1 MCRDKEIKQVALQ
14 VGIALSAGVFSFLP
28 SVSAAPVL
36 DHVVT
41 EGAVVDQKTTPKVT
55 DITSETRNNVIDWKD
70 FSVAKD
76 EMVRF
81 DGGEKQNNYLNV
93 VSGANTS
100 NIDGAIKGGDNVYI
114 VNPNGVVFG
123 NSASVDVGSLYV
135 SSRPLDAVNYKK
147 TDAHGDMQPLA
158 DTASMRGG
166 DIVNMGTVQ
175 ADSVFVEGGNIVLTD
190 VERIKNSDGKAVN
203 NNVTIQTQGDITL
216 GRSVTSVLT
225 EKKADNT
232 DKGMVSFANSANG
245 TKSNSS
251 AGGGYTYTFNN
262 DAKSAL
268 SISDETELKN
278 VKNTGLGQS
287 YIVTDDITVTG
298 SYTPIGT
305 FTGTFDGMYHTI
317 SGITYSST
325 GTTSYGGLFSKTS
338 GATIKNVGVSGGS
351 IKANVA
357 GGIVAQATNTKFIN
371 VFNVGTKVTGRTA
384 NGHVGGIVGEIS
396 GGSIDTAYNTATVG
410 ESGGKYSGGIAGQ
423 VDNTTISHVY
433 NTGSVENGIVGKPVY
448 DEDTTKINDAFS
460 TSGGIKGADAPAG
473 IIGTNV
479 IETVPTSKNVADYT
493 GKLSSISNKG
503 GEDTTWRIYEGQ
515 SLPLLRAFLKGHGTV
530 TVNYDY
536 KHGSQ
541 IGSNGGKDLTAES
554 VTSDGKLTYNGS
566 YVEVNGTPTY
576 SGADDITASKIKY
589 SNTSVKNVKTQALFY
604 TDQQGYDLVGNNVTM
619 AKRTVTVDGAD
630 VKVSKTYDGV
640 TDATAAFKTAFAN
653 SSGLGTSGGILP
665 ADKDN
670 VSVGYSD
677 NFSATFETKDAG
689 PDNPITFTGSLT
701 LNDTTG
707 NYDLAASSK
716 DLSKVTTV
724 TGEILQRKL
733 NLTINPTSG
742 IDKTYDGK
750 TTVQDAYAP
759 SKVISLDTSNPIA
772 AGSEKAQTTDVGLI
786 SGDTVELASANT
798 TAQYVDV
805 VNDVATPNA
814 NAGAHKVQYSGV
826 ALKEGGAA
834 KNYQL
839 QYTATGNTT
848 PTLVTDNQ
856 VFLDGTINRRLIDE
870 TSFKVLKPSAD
881 DPTVYEEVE
890 GTKPYDGTS
899 NYNMPEGARLTAN
912 TAANGDTG
920 IVDEDSDKLWFELS
934 GDTVNAYFTDASGTK
949 TDMVA
954 AAKNIAFKVKAATKD
969 GYDYLTK
976 NYKIGT
982 TANAKNLDTATD
994 LSVSGAG
1001 TITRRELWVK
1011 TDDVAN
1017 INKTYNGTTDVEGD
1031 AIKMGGGYIG
1041 YTANTTDDHKL
1052 LADSSESAKDTAK
1065 WNITAQYDTKDVVR
1079 GADNKAKDNGKTVNF
1094 TIGITG
1100 ADAGNYMLNGE
1111 NAETAKVELKGTGKI
1126 DPAKLTPTF
1135 TPITKTYSGTLKID
1149 DGDSDFDAANLNG
1162 TVTGFTV
1169 DGKKDDV
1176 KLYYEAKNA
1185 SFDQKNAG
1193 ERTITYTG
1201 LSLTGD
1207 DKGNYDLVDSNG
1219 VLITEATGAGK
1230 INKRPIT
1237 ADDITPTF
1245 ATIAKVYDNKT
1256 DIENYKSKLTKLEVK
1271 NVTDDDLQFT
1281 VTSGQYINKNRL
1293 GGKDLQENGVA
1304 YTISL
1309 TDAEQL
1315 KNYTLTD
1322 GNGLSGNTLTLKTNG
1337 YIYQAPITVSI
1348 TGNPTKSYDGGKS
1361 VDEAVSSLMKI
1372 DGLYADGTTNA
1383 STALYDKADAGNREV
1398 IYTLGLNE
1406 PEGNNYKFV
1415 DANGAA
1421 IETVK
1426 GTGVINKR
1434 TLGVTF
1440 GKVSDIYY
1448 GGNAVKA
1455 TITPTVT
1462 NAVGSDGTA
1471 IAANLADALKG
1482 IYGSGTTDDTFVSNS
1497 DVGDKDVQ
1505 YSNLNTALGDNYS
1518 KNYQF
1523 ASDTGYGLGE
1533 ITQAKITMNNFKFNF
1548 ANVSKEYDG
1557 DELVDWTK
1565 NNDFVT
1571 DHYIDLGDS
1580 HVNFDY
1586 TINKATYNNKHANTG
1601 KPVTYS
1607 IKIKQPSLTNFD
1619 IENFDENYF
1628 SSRTLNVGTI
1638 TPKTVY
1644 AEPVKTVEKTYD
1656 AKTDIAA
1663 TGAALVKIDGL
1674 AQGDSNISTAVYTD
1688 ANRGENIAVNY
1699 TVAINDGN
1707 NGKNYIIY
1715 TPQDTTAPSSTFT
1728 TLGNIISPRNLKLTF
1743 DPVTKDYDGTTSVPT
1758 NLIHYTLEGKQKN
1771 KQGLT
1776 DAVDVESYT
1785 AAYNDPNVLKATTI
1799 TYDNIVLS
1807 GNEHGNYVLV
1817 GADGTTPLNAGS
1829 STGKQTTGIGH
1840 INKYVLTSK
1849 PIFTVGNV
1857 SKEYDTT
1864 AKVAYNRDTD
1874 LDTVKG
1880 AYLKSSKVEINGVEQ
1895 QLPFELLSAVYT
1907 GADEA
1912 EAAAVNTTG
1921 KTAEFKLKLSSDNI
1935 DFGSYVTGNGLYTVT
1950 TDTAVITPRKVY
1962 VSLADDMPVISKVY
1976 DGNKSVSQTVTNK
1989 VIAREGDLLSDGTG
2003 VIISKA
2009 EYKEKDAGNW
2019 DVTYDVQLTGAAA
2032 GNYEIHRLENLDTAA
2047 DSVYSTLVGKGD
2059 ITKATLTLSPVAVDK
2074 IYNGTAKI
2082 GDDGSL
2088 TRDKLVLNGVNGEQF
2103 TFSEDAFKK
2112 VSGQYGLDSSA
2123 ADFQTNANVSWNGN
2137 TVLDKAV
2144 LYTGLSEALA
2154 VMNGDANNNSISK
2167 NYTIDNTA
2175 YFTAAQEKGK
2185 IKPVT
2190 ITQSLVEN
2198 WKPVIRE
2205 YNADKDLNEVY
2216 DYTGDVKGK
2225 QLGIKD
2231 ILKLTAAVKDVNGN
2245 ALNIDYEANGEYDHQ
2260 NAGYD
2265 HVLKYQINSVTKKVK
2280 DGSGY
2285 ANYVLDDAVL
2295 NSLEGSTL
2303 DSEAEQV
2310 YSVITPRQL
2319 NADVI
2324 KAAGNRKIYNGSDD
2338 ADKSNFVLAA
2348 DDQAILN
2355 KDNLLDNIVI
2365 TAKYDNQNASV
2376 APDGKDTNSKKITYT
2391 LTLNGTNSNYSIAT
2405 PTAEAWGDIE
2415 QRRVYVEAAD
2425 IKEINKTYDGTAE
2438 LPKGFSNKDHF
2449 SLATGTDTGIVAGEE
2464 NIQLNVEA
2472 IKGEYTDKHAGQKTI
2487 NFSNFALKNEGAGS
2501 GSLDNY
2507 KLETDSIIGSGTIFQ
2522 KELTIGIKA
2531 APIKEYD
2538 TKEALSLPYA
2548 NKANLD
2554 LFGVEGND
2562 AVNLQVNS
2570 ANYSDAKADTG
2581 KTYTYGVS
2589 INNTDYKLTQ
2599 GTNLPAITVSN
2610 NGQTGVIT
2618 ANDGTITKRKVYVSL
2633 ADTPNMVK
2641 TYDGNTSVEQ
2651 DVTNKII
2658 VRDGDLLDDGT
2669 ELNRDAA
2676 VINARYDNKDA
2687 GDRTVTYNTQLKG
2700 DAADNYEIHR
2710 LSNINDAAADV
2721 EYSTLVGKGVINKA
2735 KLTLDP
2741 ASMSKTYNGTS
2752 VIGDGKNAGDES
2764 LTKDKL
2770 VFKGVNN
2777 ETFTLTDEAFAKVS
2791 GQYGLGNGDANVSW
2805 NGNEVAYKD
2814 VQYTGLSDALAVMN
2828 ADAGT
2833 NAISK
2838 NYTIDNTATFDAAQ
2852 AKGKIKPVT
2861 ITQAATENWK
2871 PVIREYNADTDLS
2884 EVYDYSSGTIGQ
2896 QLGINDILTLTV
2908 MDADGNPLTIDYTAT
2923 GNYDHKNVGGTHVLN
2938 YHIDSV
2944 NKKVN
2949 DGKGEGN
2956 YVLDTSVL
2964 DALQGVN
2971 LDSEAEQVYSVITPR
2986 QLNAEVLKASD
2997 NRKIYDGTAAADTG
3011 NFVLDKADQA
3021 ILSKDNLLNNV
3032 VITAYYD
3039 NENASIAPDGEAA
3052 NSKTITYTLGLNDG
3066 NGNYQIATPTAKA
3079 LGDIEQRR
3087 VYVEAVDVNNL
3098 DKIYDGTTAMPD
3110 GYTSDGRFVLTAADE
3125 STGIVAGD
3133 KDILLNTGA
3142 ISGQYASA
3150 HVQRDADGR
3159 PTAQAIRF
3167 SNFTLQDVNAGND
3180 NHAGNY
3186 YVVTDSLQG
3195 SGTITPKGLTVGIKA
3210 APVKVYD
3217 GETALAST
3225 YAANDNLV
3233 LEGVLAGEN
3242 ANLLIDSAVYADA
3255 NAGKNKEYS
3264 YQISL
3269 GNGDYE
3275 LVQGANKPT
3284 LTVTDN
3290 GQSGT
3295 VTAKDGTITPRTL
3308 TASVIRNMTKVYDG
3322 TTDGVENAVANVS
3335 MSNVVNGDNLGLTAT
3350 AVYDNPNAGKSED
3363 TDELQEHQ
3371 VTYTLSLTNPNYQ
3384 LETDTLTG
3392 TGTISRKGI
3401 TIVATPASVNM
3412 GEPLPKF
3419 TGTVEGLVPA
3429 DSGLASSFTFDTL
3442 PGVSTSNVTG
3452 AQTRYPVYGWYRNS
3466 YEGGNFGLNYTY
3478 SQELANETAF
3488 TVNYIN
3494 TDMGNPDL
3502 KPTPTHDVYRQIA
3515 KDVTSGFGDNNAASL
3530 QYVDR
3535 NGKVL
3540 ATETIGS
3547 GTIAAGETM
3556 DGLTVQGTDLANIGI
3571 VGGDIVNLEGADAAG
3586 VANIEMQDKGA
3597 VVNLEV
3603 YSLNG
3608 EKTSADGNPAAEIV
3622 STDSRNALGSI
3633 QIVDESGNVLEEID
3647 QDKAEK
3653 QEKEGE
3659 IAIQSSDGQSENE
3672 IELTVESTGVNVA

>member
-1 MCRDKEIKQVALQ
+1 MRRDNEIKQVALQ
-14 VGIALSAGVFSFLP
+14 VSIALSAGVFSFLP

-70 FSVAKD
+70 FSVAQG

-81 DGGEKQNNYLNV
+81 DGGEKQNNYLNL
-93 VSGANTS
+93 VSGANIS
-100 NIDGAIKGGDNVYI
+100 QIDGAIKGGKDVYI
-114 VNPNGVVFG
+114 VNPNGVIFG
-123 NSASVDVGSLYV
+123 NTASVDVGSLYV
-135 SSRPLDAVNYKK
+135 SSRPITEADYTNIKAN
-147 TDAHGDMQPLA
+147 GDMQPLVE
-158 DTASMRGG
+158 TASSAAG

-175 ADSVFVEGGNIVLTD
+175 ADTVFVEGNNVKFMDVADIKKKTASGSVINNDVTIHAKNIRLGHRPDTSGVITLAAVGNGKGTSYTF
-190 VERIKNSDGKAVN
+190 NSDANTKNFTAIHDQDELAAVN
-203 NNVTIQTQGDITL
+203 NGLSGDYELANDITL
-216 GRSVTSVLT
+216 SG
-225 EKKADNT
+225 A
-232 DKGMVSFANSANG
+232 
-245 TKSNSS
+245 
-251 AGGGYTYTFNN
+251 
-262 DAKSAL
+262 
-268 SISDETELKN
+268 
-278 VKNTGLGQS
+278 
-287 YIVTDDITVTG
+287 
-298 SYTPIGT
+298 YTPIGGNT
-305 FTGTFDGMYHTI
+305 YKAFTGTFDGNYHTV
-317 SGITYSST
+317 SGIKVSGKT
-325 GTTSYGGLFSKTS
+325 YGGLFGLVS
-338 GATIKNVGVSGGS
+338 GGTIKNVGVTSGTIS
-351 IKANVA
+351 ANEA
-357 GGIVAQATNTKFIN
+357 GGIVGRAAGSTTLQN
-371 VFNVGTKVTGRTA
+371 VFNVGASITATTGGFAGGLVGKLVSSTIGSSYNTA
-384 NGHVGGIVGEIS
+384 GVSGNQLMVGGIVGQ
-396 GGSIDTAYNTATVG
+396 ATDG
-410 ESGGKYSGGIAGQ
+410 
-423 VDNTTISHVY
+423 TITNVY
-433 NTGSVENGIVGKPVY
+433 NTGSTTNGLVGAGTGNSITDAY
-448 DEDTTKINDAFS
+448 TTLSNIGS
-460 TSGGIKGADAPAG
+460 TSYKNSTD
-473 IIGTNV
+473 THV
-479 IETVPTSKNVADYT
+479 VTSANSKKNIADYAFT
-493 GKLSSISNKG
+493 SISTEGDK
-503 GEDTTWRIYEGQ
+503 DTVWRIYEGQ
-515 SLPLLRAFLKGHGTV
+515 TMPLLRSFLTHNGTV

-536 KHGSQ
+536 THGSQ

-566 YVEVNGTPTY
+566 YVVVNGNPVY
-576 SGADDITASKIKY
+576 SGADGIDTDKIKY
-589 SNTSVKNVKTQALFY
+589 SNTSVKNAKTQALFY

-619 AKRTVTVDGAD
+619 AKRTVTVDGAN

-640 TDATAAFKTAFAN
+640 KDATAAFKTAFAN

-670 VSVGYSD
+670 VSVGYSN
-677 NFSATFETKDAG
+677 NFSATFQTKDAG
-689 PDNPITFTGSLT
+689 PDNPITFIGSLT

-707 NYDLAASSK
+707 NYQLADSSK

-742 IDKTYDGK
+742 IDKTYDGEF
-750 TTVQDAYAP
+750 TVLAAYAP

-772 AGSEKAQTTDVGLI
+772 AGSAKAQTTDVGLI

-805 VNDVATPNA
+805 VNGVATPNA

-920 IVDEDSDKLWFELS
+920 IVAKDSDKLWFELS
-934 GDTVNAYFTDASGTK
+934 GDTVNAYFTDASGK
-949 TDMVA
+949 ETDMVA
-954 AAKNIAFKVKAATKD
+954 AAKNIAFKVKAVTKD
-969 GYDYLTK
+969 GYGYLTK

-982 TANAKNLDTATD
+982 TANAKDLDTATD
-994 LSVSGAG
+994 PSVSGAG

-1017 INKTYNGTTDVEGD
+1017 INKDYNGTTDVEGD

-1041 YTANTTDDHKL
+1041 YAANTTDDHKL
-1052 LADSSESAKDTAK
+1052 LADSSESAEDTAK

-1079 GADNKAKDNGKTVNF
+1079 GADNKAEDNAKTVNF
-1094 TIGITG
+1094 TIAITG
-1100 ADAGNYMLNGE
+1100 ADAGNYMLNGK
-1111 NAETAKVELKGTGKI
+1111 NAETAKVELKGTGRI

-1135 TPITKTYSGTLKID
+1135 TTITKTYSGTRKID

-1169 DGKKDDV
+1169 NGKKDDV
-1176 KLYYEAKNA
+1176 ELYYKAENA
-1185 SFDQKNAG
+1185 SFDEKNAG
-1193 ERTITYTG
+1193 DRTITYTG
-1201 LSLTGD
+1201 LSLKGD

-1245 ATIAKVYDNKT
+1245 ATIAKVYNNKT

-1361 VDEAVSSLMKI
+1361 VDEAVSTLMKI

-1448 GGNAVKA
+1448 GGSAVKA
-1455 TITPTVT
+1455 NITPTVT
-1462 NAVGSDGTA
+1462 NAVGSDGSA
-1471 IAANLADALKG
+1471 ITANLADALKG

-1523 ASDTGYGLGE
+1523 ASDTGYGFGK
-1533 ITQAKITMNNFKFNF
+1533 ISQAQITMNNFKFNF

-1557 DELVDWTK
+1557 TDKVSWTK
-1565 NNDFVT
+1565 SNDFVT

-1586 TINKATYNNKHANTG
+1586 TINEATYNNKHADTG

-1607 IKIKQPSLTNFD
+1607 IKITQPSLTNFD

-1644 AEPVKTVEKTYD
+1644 AEPVKTVEKPYD

-1688 ANRGENIAVNY
+1688 ANRGSNIAVNY

-1715 TPQDTTAPSSTFT
+1715 TPKDTTAPSSTFT

-1743 DPVTKDYDGTTSVPT
+1743 DPVTKDYDGTTAVPT
-1758 NLIHYTLEGKQKN
+1758 NKINYTLDGIQKN

-1829 STGKQTTGIGH
+1829 STGKQTTGVGH
-1840 INKYVLTSK
+1840 IHKYVLTSK

-1864 AKVAYNRDTD
+1864 SKVAYNRKTD

-1880 AYLKSSKVEINGVEQ
+1880 AYLTSSEVEINGVNQ
-1895 QLPFELLSAVYT
+1895 QLPFELLSAVYK
-1907 GADEA
+1907 GASEA

-1921 KTAEFKLKLSSDNI
+1921 KTAEFTLKLSSDNI
-1935 DFGSYVTGNGLYTVT
+1935 DFGSYVTDNGVYTLT

-1962 VSLADDMPVISKVY
+1962 VSLATDMPAISKPY

-1989 VIAREGDLLSDGTG
+1989 VIARNGDLLADGTG

-2009 EYKEKDAGNW
+2009 EYKEEDAGTW
-2019 DVTYDVQLTGAAA
+2019 DVTYDVQLTGDAAD
-2032 GNYEIHRLENLDTAA
+2032 NYEIHRLENLDKAA
-2047 DSVYSTLVGKGD
+2047 DSVYSTLMGKGD
-2059 ITKATLTLSPVAVDK
+2059 ITKATLTLSPLPIDK
-2074 IYNGTAKI
+2074 TYNGKDVI

-2088 TRDKLVLNGVNGEQF
+2088 TKDKLMLIGVNGEQF
-2103 TFSEDAFKK
+2103 TFSDEAFKK

-2123 ADFQTNANVSWNGN
+2123 ANFKEDANVSWNGN

-2175 YFTAAQEKGK
+2175 YFTAAQAKGK

-2216 DYTGDVKGK
+2216 DYTDGVKGE

-2231 ILKLTAAVKDVNGN
+2231 ILKLTAAVTDINGK
-2245 ALNIDYEANGEYDHQ
+2245 ALNIDYEAAGEYD
-2260 NAGYD
+2260 NKDAD
-2265 HVLKYQINSVTKKVK
+2265 DKHVLKYQINSVTKKVK

-2303 DSEAEQV
+2303 DSSAEQV

-2324 KAAGNRKIYNGSDD
+2324 KAVGNRKIYNGSDY
-2338 ADKSNFVLAA
+2338 ANKSNFVLAP

-2365 TAKYDNQNASV
+2365 TAKYDNPNASV

-2438 LPKGFSNKDHF
+2438 LPKGFSNKEHF
-2449 SLATGTDTGIVAGEE
+2449 SLATGTDTGILEGEK

-2472 IKGEYTDKHAGQKTI
+2472 IKGEYTDQHAGQKTI
-2487 NFSNFALKNEGAGS
+2487 NFSNFVLKNEGAGS

-2507 KLETDSIIGSGTIFQ
+2507 KLETDSIVGSGTIYQ

-2538 TKEALSLPYA
+2538 TSKALSSPYA

-2554 LFGVEGND
+2554 LSGVLDKD
-2562 AVNLQVNS
+2562 AVNLQVKS
-2570 ANYSDAKADTG
+2570 ANYSDANADVGKAYSYD
-2581 KTYTYGVS
+2581 VF
-2589 INNTDYKLTQ
+2589 IDNTDYKLTQ

-2641 TYDGNTSVEQ
+2641 TYDGNTSVKQ
-2651 DVTNKII
+2651 DVTDKII
-2658 VRDGDLLDDGT
+2658 VRSGDLLDDGT
-2669 ELNRDAA
+2669 ELNRDAS

-2687 GDRTVTYNTQLKG
+2687 GNRTVTYNTQLKG
-2700 DAADNYEIHR
+2700 DAAGNYEIHR

-2735 KLTLDP
+2735 TLTLDP
-2741 ASMSKTYNGTS
+2741 ASISKTYNGTA
-2752 VIGDGKNAGDES
+2752 VIGDGTNAGDEA

-2791 GQYGLGNGDANVSW
+2791 GQYGLGSGDANVSW

-2828 ADAGT
+2828 ADAST

-2838 NYTIDNTATFDAAQ
+2838 NYTIANTAAFDAAQ

-2861 ITQAATENWK
+2861 ITQAVTENWK
-2871 PVIREYNADTDLS
+2871 PVIREYNGDTDLN
-2884 EVYDYSSGTIGQ
+2884 EVYDYSGGVEGK
-2896 QLGINDILTLTV
+2896 QLGINDILQLTVKDIDGNTLTV
-2908 MDADGNPLTIDYTAT
+2908 DYDATA
-2923 GNYDHKNVGGTHVLN
+2923 NYDDMNVGNRHSLN
-2938 YHIDSV
+2938 YHINAVKQKIADSSG
-2944 NKKVN
+2944 NA
-2949 DGKGEGN
+2949 N
-2956 YVLDTSVL
+2956 YVLDSSVM
-2964 DALQGVN
+2964 DALEGKN
-2971 LDSEAEQVYSVITPR
+2971 KNSSSANVYSVITPR
-2986 QLNAEVLKASD
+2986 TLNV
-2997 NRKIYDGTAAADTG
+2997 
-3011 NFVLDKADQA
+3011 
-3021 ILSKDNLLNNV
+3021 
-3032 VITAYYD
+3032 
-3039 NENASIAPDGEAA
+3039 
-3052 NSKTITYTLGLNDG
+3052 
-3066 NGNYQIATPTAKA
+3066 
-3079 LGDIEQRR
+3079 
-3087 VYVEAVDVNNL
+3087 
-3098 DKIYDGTTAMPD
+3098 
-3110 GYTSDGRFVLTAADE
+3110 
-3125 STGIVAGD
+3125 
-3133 KDILLNTGA
+3133 
-3142 ISGQYASA
+3142 
-3150 HVQRDADGR
+3150 
-3159 PTAQAIRF
+3159 
-3167 SNFTLQDVNAGND
+3167 
-3180 NHAGNY
+3180 
-3186 YVVTDSLQG
+3186 
-3195 SGTITPKGLTVGIKA
+3195 
-3210 APVKVYD
+3210 
-3217 GETALAST
+3217 
-3225 YAANDNLV
+3225 
-3233 LEGVLAGEN
+3233 
-3242 ANLLIDSAVYADA
+3242 
-3255 NAGKNKEYS
+3255 
-3264 YQISL
+3264 
-3269 GNGDYE
+3269 
-3275 LVQGANKPT
+3275 
-3284 LTVTDN
+3284 
-3290 GQSGT
+3290 
-3295 VTAKDGTITPRTL
+3295 
-3308 TASVIRNMTKVYDG
+3308 ASVAAMTKEYDG
-3322 TTDGVENAVANVS
+3322 TTDGVENAQANIAL
-3335 MSNVVNGDNLGLTAT
+3335 SNYLNKDKNILGFTAT

-3363 TDELQEHQ
+3363 SDELQEHK
-3371 VTYTLSLTNPNYQ
+3371 VMYTLSLTNPNYQ
-3384 LETDTLTG
+3384 LETDTVMG
-3392 TGTISRKGI
+3392 TGTISRKGL
-3401 TIVATPASVNM
+3401 TIVATPVSIDS
-3412 GEPLPKF
+3412 GESMPQF
-3419 TGTVEGLVPA
+3419 TGEVQGLVA
-3429 DSGLASSFTFDTL
+3429 GDEGLASSFTYDTL
-3442 PGVSTSNVTG
+3442 PNVTNISIG
-3452 AQTRYPVYGWYRNS
+3452 DNPVYGWYRS
-3466 YEGGNFGLNYTY
+3466 QTSGNLGLNYTFN
-3478 SQELANETAF
+3478 QAAGNGTAF
-3488 TVNYIN
+3488 TVNPGASPQ
-3494 TDMGNPDL
+3494 DNPDT
-3502 KPTPTHDVYRQIA
+3502 KFTPNRNVYQQISHDMS
-3515 KDVTSGFGDNNAASL
+3515 SGFGDNGAAAIE
-3530 QYVDR
+3530 YMDK
-3535 NGKVL
+3535 NGKVI
-3540 ATETIGS
+3540 ASESITSGEIHGS
-3547 GTIAAGETM
+3547 GLEGSASITGM
-3556 DGLTVQGTDLANIGI
+3556 DSDNTSLANIGI
-3571 VGGDIVNLEGADAAG
+3571 VGGDIVNLEGADAASL
-3586 VANIEMQDKGA
+3586 ANIEVDGDGS

-3603 YSLNG
+3603 YSVAGNSAMEITNSDNDRNASAEITNAEGNTSLN
-3608 EKTSADGNPAAEIV
+3608 TSAAA
-3622 STDSRNALGSI
+3622 I
-3633 QIVDESGNVLEEID
+3633 QVVDENGNVLEENE
-3647 QDKAEK
+3647 DKVEK

-3659 IAIQSSDGQSENE
+3659 IAIESADSQNEDE
-3672 IELTVESTGVNVA
+3672 IELKVEAEGVNVA